1 LRRLPRFTV
10 TAPRRTSGPRL
21 GQAQQARQEQRL
33 LPQQLQSVEL
43 LALPAAELGAWLVEA
58 YAGNEALELEW
69 RSAGPPP
76 PSEQRGPRRS
86 GDDEAALRHSAWL
99 ESASA
104 DRRPLGL
111 VDRLEA
117 QLALLDLDPE
127 RRRWCLF
134 LVAELDSDGLL
145 TATDEH
151 LLERAAAIGLSTED
165 GALGRALSIVQGL
178 DPKGVA
184 GRDQAEALLLQLDP
198 EDPNYPLLAELI
210 ENHLEL
216 VARNKLPQ
224 VARELDVDVAEVEL
238 LVRRLGELDLRP
250 AGADIEVHAP
260 VLNPDVVV
268 DWDGQGFELRLTR
281 GDLPDVR
288 IDPEVERL
296 ARSTETD
303 ADLRRYLRGKVDEA
317 RGIVDALAQ
326 RRTTLARV
334 SAAIFH
340 RQTGYLLHGPA
351 RIAPLTMTQLAAE
364 LELHPSTVSRCVA
377 GKSVQTPWGI
387 VTLRSFFEAAAS
399 KASVSGRSSAA
410 ACLAELVAAEDKRR
424 PLSDEELVAALAR
437 RGFDVARRTVA
448 KHRGE
453 LGIPSSYQRRSYAA

>member
-1 LRRLPRFTV
+1 MSADRRPR
-10 TAPRRTSGPRL
+10 GPRL
-21 GQAQQARQEQRL
+21 GQSQQARQEQRL

-58 YAGNEALELEW
+58 YAGNEALDLEW
-69 RSAGPPP
+69 RSSGPPP
-76 PSEQRGPRRS
+76 PAEQRGPRRS
-86 GDDEAALRHSAWL
+86 GDDEASQRHAEWL

-104 DRRPLGL
+104 NGRPLGL

-117 QLALLDLDPE
+117 QLALLDLE
-127 RRRWCLF
+127 LEERRWCL
-134 LVAELDSDGLL
+134 LLIAELDADGLL
-145 TATDEH
+145 TASDER
-151 LLERAAAIGLSTED
+151 LLERAEACGLNAAE
-165 GALGRALSIVQGL
+165 GALGRALSVVQGL
-178 DPKGVA
+178 EPKGVA

-198 EDPNYPLLAELI
+198 EDPDYPLLAELI
-210 ENHLEL
+210 ECHLEK

-224 VARELDVDVAEVEL
+224 VARELDLDVADVEQ

-250 AGADIEVHAP
+250 AGAEVGVDAP
-260 VLNPDVVV
+260 VLNPGVIVE
-268 DWDGQGFELRLTR
+268 WDGQSFELRLTR

-296 ARSTETD
+296 ARSSETD
-303 ADLRRYLRGKVDEA
+303 GDLRRYLRGKVDEA

-351 RIAPLTMTQLAAE
+351 RIAPLTMTQLAGE
-364 LELHPSTVSRCVA
+364 LEMHPSTVSRCVA

-387 VTLRSFFEAAAS
+387 VPLRSFFEAAAS
-399 KASVSGRSSAA
+399 KTSVSGRSSVA
-410 ACLAELVAAEDKRR
+410 ACLAELVAAEDKRQ
-424 PLSDEELVAALAR
+424 PLSDEELVAALAG
-437 RGFDVARRTVA
+437 RGFEVARRTVA
-448 KHRGE
+448 KHRRE
-453 LGIPSSYQRRSYAA
+453 LEIPSSYQRRRFAA